1 MVNPTKP
8 MLAGEVSVG
17 FELPFLGLLF
27 SLAFI
32 AVTGVYPGGII
43 VPSYLVLF
51 LAQPQRLVGTLGAA
65 LLTWVAYWIAS
76 RWLILFGRRRFAF
89 LILVGGGWA
98 LFCQWVLPAF
108 FPASVEFAVIG
119 WVVPGLIANHFER
132 QGIVVTTA
140 ALVLVTVLLGWAG
153 RIWLPG

>member
-1 MVNPTKP
+1 
-8 MLAGEVSVG
+8 LGI
-17 FELPFLGLLF
+17 ELPFIGLLL

-32 AVTGVYPGGII
+32 ALTGIYPGGII

-51 LAQPQRLVGTLGAA
+51 LDQPERIVGTLGAA
-65 LLTWVAYWIAS
+65 LLTWGVYRVAS

-89 LILVGGGWA
+89 LILVGGLWA
-98 LFCQWVLPAF
+98 LFWQATLPSL

-119 WVVPGLIANHFER
+119 WVIPGLVANQFER
-132 QGIVVTTA
+132 QGVVLTTG

-153 RIWLPG
+153 RIWVLG